1 MSASARLAATV
12 ALTSGLALTGSVVH
26 APAAQATT
34 QATTQGTTQA
44 ATQGLPCAGER
55 IGRTEI
61 TATNGGARMKG
72 AFLHVHRNGSRVCAF
87 TNTSLAAEDYAK
99 FMSVSIWVCGR
110 SVAECRDYQDH
121 LDTGGY
127 HYRANAESHVKRGF
141 VRTDGATLI
150 AGSQCIRAWG
160 RVVFTDSSR
169 RQFAG
174 NANSAIYC

>member
-1 MSASARLAATV
+1 MSTMSAFARLATTV
-12 ALTSGLALTGSVVH
+12 ALTAGLALAGSVVH
-26 APAAQATT
+26 APAAQAAT
-34 QATTQGTTQA
+34 QAATQV

-61 TATNGGARMKG
+61 TATSGGARMKG
-72 AFLHVHRNGSRVCAF
+72 AFLHVYRNGSRVCAF

-127 HYRANAESHVKRGF
+127 HYRVNAESHVKRGF
-141 VRTDGATLI
+141 VRTNGATLI

-174 NANSAIYC
+174 NANSAIFC